1 MVFFLRGDESVSV
14 SSSSLLLVVVVVVVV
29 VATDVDD
36 DDSAATVGF
45 RLMNASSF
53 VCFSVDGGVDEI
65 RRFLADR
72 IDGDDLS
79 GVIAAVVV
87 VVAG

>member
-1 MVFFLRGDESVSV
+1 MVFFLSGDESVSV
-14 SSSSLLLVVVVVVVV
+14 SSSSPLLVVVVVVV
-29 VATDVDD
+29 ATEVDD
-36 DDSAATVGF
+36 DDSAVTVGF